1 MRNKGLFLDLDGTII
16 TTKSGNKFP
25 DDEHDWKFL
34 PKVLDKIKFYSDQGY
49 IVCITTNQGG
59 IEMGKV
65 TQEVI
70 ENKLRDITQEI
81 ESNIR
86 TDVNTVYCP
95 SMNGYHRKP
104 NPGQAYTLALEL
116 ELDLSE
122 SIMVSDFERDKI
134 FATNAGIGTFMWASD
149 FTQYY
154 QHSA

>member
-1 MRNKGLFLDLDGTII
+1 MINKGLFLDLDGTVI
-16 TTKSGNKFP
+16 TTISGNKFP
-25 DDEHDWKFL
+25 DNRHDWKFL

-49 IVCITTNQGG
+49 VVCITTNQGG

-65 TQEVI
+65 TQEDI
-70 ENKLRDITQEI
+70 ERKLKSVTEGI
-81 ESNIR
+81 ETAIR

-95 SMNGYHRKP
+95 SMKGYHRKP

-116 ELDLSE
+116 ELDLSQ
-122 SIMVSDFERDKI
+122 SIMVSDFKRDEE
-134 FATNAGIGTFMWASD
+134 FAKNAGIGTFMWASD